1 MTFYLAEINRIKHQ
15 HYSNLRQIDTVIGL
29 RHFINNNLDKEVNLE
44 LLAHVLFTSRFHLLR
59 LFKKYY
65 GQTPKQYLIEKR
77 IERARLLLK
86 KGMAVTEVC
95 FEVGFESPC
104 SFSTLFKAR
113 TGQTPSDYKK
123 EQLSQS

>member
-1 MTFYLAEINRIKHQ
+1 MTFYQAEINRIKHQ